1 MTLPV
6 DGFRE
11 AIRSAGI
18 DPPAEIIA
26 DGNLHRFHIEGDK
39 PRSVNG
45 WYVLHFDDPP
55 AGAFGCW
62 KRGINETWCAAGDVS
77 SSPEQKAAL
86 KKRFDELRRLRDQEK
101 EQRHAEAQR
110 KAKKIYDKARPANTD
125 HPYLKFKCV
134 QPLPGIKVF
143 NGSLVVPVRDKDLQL
158 HGLQFINVNGEKVFL
173 SGTNKKGHYCGA
185 GLPNGVIFIVEGV
198 ATAASIR
205 EATGQAVAIAF
216 DAGNLKPVAQ
226 TLRDK
231 LPEIKLIICA
241 DNDPSGVGQAN
252 AAEAAQAVDGVV
264 IVPKFLEGT
273 EGATDFNDLH
283 QLEGLEAVQKQIDAV
298 LTGVPKRKSSPIKKV
313 ISVDGWP
320 PPGVLEAELLP
331 VPPID
336 AEVLLP
342 DPLRRWITDEAERMP
357 TSIEFVAAPAL
368 AALGSVIGTQCA
380 IRPKR
385 NDSWIVVA
393 NVWGAVVGLPSAK
406 KSPAIAAGLKPLD
419 FLNELASK
427 CLSLE
432 TQQFETQLLVHQ
444 AKQDAIQSRIKAA
457 AKNSEKGDPDEI
469 AQELLALKQSCLNP
483 PAKRRRK
490 TNDTTVEKLGE
501 ILQANPKGLLII
513 RDELTGLLA
522 TMDKAGH
529 EGDRAFYLEAW
540 SGLSAYDTDR
550 IGRGSIHIANLCLA
564 IFGGIQPDKLLA
576 YLEHAANSFGND
588 GLLQRLQLLVYPDHH
603 PWTWRDR
610 KPDKAAQAAAFKIFE
625 VLDDFD
631 PVQWGASP
639 ADERN
644 KYPHF
649 CFSEEAQEIFKEWA
663 TELHGEKLP
672 NESHPLIAQ
681 HLAKY
686 DKLFPALAL
695 IFHLVDCAS
704 GNPGPNVSAESALR
718 AAAWC
723 EFLEAHA
730 RRCYGLLVDDGQRAA
745 LTLAGHLRKG
755 KIKDLFTI
763 RDVRRNQWSH
773 LTTNES
779 IQAALEWLEDENFVR
794 PETIGS
800 GPKGGR
806 PTTAYRIN
814 PALLKT
820 ENQSHDDVD

>member
-1 MTLPV
+1 MA
-6 DGFRE
+6 DHIQEFINAMQME
-11 AIRSAGI
+11 DI
-18 DPPAEIIA
+18 DPPGEIIA
-26 DGNLHRFHIEGDK
+26 DGQLHRFHVEGDQ

-45 WYVLHFDDPP
+45 WYVLHADDPP

-62 KRGINETWCAAGDVS
+62 KRGINETWCAAGEGV

-86 KKRFDELRRLRDQEK
+86 KRRFDELRRLREQER
-101 EQRHAEAQR
+101 EQLHAEARR
-110 KAKKIYDKARPANTD
+110 KAEKIYDKARPANAD
-125 HPYLKFKCV
+125 HPYLKAKGV
-134 QPLPGIKVF
+134 QPLPGIKAY

-158 HGLQFINVNGEKVFL
+158 HGLQFIRGNGEKVFL
-173 SGTNKKGHYCGA
+173 SGTNKKGHYSGA
-185 GLPNGVIFIVEGV
+185 GRPDGVICIAEGV

-205 EATGQAVAIAF
+205 EATGNSVAIAF

-226 TLRDK
+226 TLRTK
-231 LPEIKLIICA
+231 FPEIKLIICA
-241 DNDPSGVGQAN
+241 DNDPSGVGQTK
-252 AAEAAQAVDGVV
+252 AAEAAQAVGGVV
-264 IVPKFLEGT
+264 IVPKFSDTAAGV
-273 EGATDFNDLH
+273 TDFNDLH
-283 QLEGLEAVQKQIDAV
+283 QLEGLEAVQEQIGAA
-298 LTGVPKRKSSPIKKV
+298 LAGLPKRKPSLPVKV
-313 ISVDGWP
+313 PQADIWAE
-320 PPGVLEAELLP
+320 PGVLEAEPQP
-331 VPPID
+331 VPKFV

-342 DPLRRWITDEAERMP
+342 DLLGKWITDEAERMP

-419 FLNELASK
+419 YLNELASK
-427 CLSLE
+427 CLNLE
-432 TQQFETQLLVHQ
+432 LQQFETQQLVHQ

-469 AQELLALKQSCLNP
+469 AQELLELKQSCLNP

-540 SGLSAYDTDR
+540 SGLSSYDTDR

-576 YLEHAANSFGND
+576 YLEHAANSLGND
-588 GLLQRLQLLVYPDHH
+588 GLLQRLQLLVFPDHH

-610 KPDKAAQAAAFKIFE
+610 QPDKAAQAAAFKIFE

-695 IFHLVDCAS
+695 IFHLVDCAT
-704 GNPGPNVSAESALR
+704 GNPDPNVSAESALR

-730 RRCYGLLVDDGQRAA
+730 RRCYGLLVDDGLRAA
-745 LTLAGHLRKG
+745 QTLAGHLRKG
-755 KIKDLFTI
+755 KLKDLFTI
-763 RDVRRNQWSH
+763 RSVRRNQWSH
-773 LTTNES
+773 LTTNEA

-820 ENQSHDDVD
+820 ESQGHDDVD